1 MRQYREIPM
10 EPTLSRR
17 LGVPRPDPL
26 KLASKRAEIA
36 YLEAQIAHLHEQE
49 RNAREH
55 LAVLAE
61 QQTEQVEAMRADRA
75 RLAALEAM
83 ARAGGGHVPDAGMEE
98 ERRKLRVRLEERPAS
113 LAAALEAD
121 LERIGREVTELTDT
135 VAFNK
140 RGLAKQEEL
149 TRQFDEEALE
159 VAIDRVRKGVASAAE
174 EQLVIKA
181 GRWPEKEG

>member
-1 MRQYREIPM
+1 MNQYRETPM

-17 LGVPRPDPL
+17 LGVPRPDPVR
-26 KLASKRAEIA
+26 LASRRAEIA
-36 YLEAQIAHLHEQE
+36 HLEAQIAHLHEQE

-61 QQTEQVEAMRADRA
+61 QETEQVEAVRADRA
-75 RLAALEAM
+75 RLAAFDVM
-83 ARAGGGHVPDAGMEE
+83 ARVGGGQVPDAALEE
-98 ERRKLRVRLEERPAS
+98 ERRRLRVRLEERPAS

-135 VAFNK
+135 VASGK
-140 RGLAKQEEL
+140 RDLTKQEDL
-149 TRQFDEEALE
+149 ARQFDEEALE
-159 VAIDRVRKGVASAAE
+159 VAIDRVRKGVASPAE
-174 EQLVIKA
+174 QQLVTKA